1 MEKILNF
8 AKKAAKNSYVQNIAA
23 VLVGTFVGT
32 KLANYSN
39 KKAAKESK

>member
-1 MEKILNF
+1 MIEFL
-8 AKKAAKNSYVQNIAA
+8 KKAAKNSYVQNVAA

-39 KKAAKESK
+39 KKAAKGSK